1 VKKWYIILAV
11 FLLAIIIGI
20 AVPVVQGSKIK
31 TYMNEIALHSAVH
44 KVYNDTKGV
53 TTEGSVRLCDANVY
67 YFEKAITNTGLVYR
81 FFKPDVSEMSSVT
94 VTYHDGAEF
103 KIFDAGKT
111 KNNKDLAYIFYT
123 YKGHTDVPALKD
135 SAEQIHTY
143 KKVLDDYG
151 LHILKR
157 KEHLI

>member
-11 FLLAIIIGI
+11 FLLAIVIGI
-20 AVPVVQGSKIK
+20 VAPVIQGSKIK
-31 TYMNEIALHSAVH
+31 TYMNEIALHSAIH

-81 FFKPDVSEMSSVT
+81 FFKPDVSGMSSIT

-123 YKGHTDVPALKD
+123 YNGKCTCFSTRGYG
-135 SAEQIHTY
+135 TY
-143 KKVLDDYG
+143 ERAYRCASPEG
-151 LHILKR
+151 FSGTNPHI
-157 KEHLI
+157 